1 MVFTL
6 NSPNRMR
13 IVYVNK
19 LFEDINI
26 PEVFVT
32 DYLTAADGNY
42 IKIYLYCMFLCKH
55 GSEISPLDLSNKLS
69 LPLSIIEQGL
79 KYWEENMVL
88 TRKQKGHA

>member
-26 PEVFVT
+26 NGNFSKFNHYCKYSGLFEFIQLVT
-32 DYLTAADGNY
+32 VN
-42 IKIYLYCMFLCKH
+42 KMF
-55 GSEISPLDLSNKLS
+55 GSPLIVLSPCDYSAIKVM
-69 LPLSIIEQGL
+69 PIRAIPVITPI
-79 KYWEENMVL
+79 M
-88 TRKQKGHA
+88 AM